1 MINNLTKEQQEEL
14 DEILVAL
21 CESLDITQT
30 QFDNL
35 SRSYNAVGDYLKN
48 DPQFERFNPIVTP
61 QGSLRLGTIIQPI
74 NVDDDLDVDLVFRL
88 SEKNPTWT
96 QKDLKDKVGT
106 RLKDSNRYSPMVKEE
121 EGRRC
126 WTLLYRDN
134 SDNPK
139 EKYHMDIL
147 PSVADKDYANK
158 LTKLYAESFS
168 EKSIDQISIR
178 ITDNKSEDYN
188 TSKDIKDWLKSNP
201 DGYALWFA
209 NRCKSDES
217 IKMRA
222 EDVVPIGKYNKEKTT
237 LQRIVQILKRHRDIM
252 FSEDTDNKP
261 ISIIITTLAAKAY
274 HGEKDLLVGLTN
286 VVTNLGKGITKD
298 QYGIYWVANP
308 VNPEENFADKW
319 ETHPKRKAN
328 FFKWLDAVKQDLI
341 NISDGSVKQ
350 IILKRLQRSFGKDT
364 ITHVATILAERRQ
377 AKIAVGAALLTN
389 TGTVAAG
396 PIGKTIN
403 TSNTFYGD

>member
-1 MINNLTKEQQEEL
+1 MINNLTREQQKEL
-14 DEILVAL
+14 NEILEAL

-48 DPQFERFNPIVTP
+48 DPQFEYYNPIVSP

-88 SEKNPTWT
+88 SEKNPIWT
-96 QKDLKDKVGT
+96 QKDLKDKVGA

-178 ITDNKSEDYN
+178 ITDNNSEDYK
-188 TSKDIKDWLKSNP
+188 TSTDINNWLKSNP

-209 NRCKSDES
+209 NRCKSDDT

-237 LQRIVQILKRHRDIM
+237 LQRIVQILKRHRDMM
-252 FSEDTDNKP
+252 FREDSDNKP

-274 HGEKDLLVGLTN
+274 HGEKELLVGLTN
-286 VVTNLGKGITKD
+286 VVTDLEKGITKGQD
-298 QYGIYWVANP
+298 GIYWVANP

-319 ETHPKRKAN
+319 EAHPKRKAN
-328 FFKWLDAVKQDLI
+328 FFKWLVAVKQDLN
-341 NISDGSVKQ
+341 NILDGSVKQ

-364 ITHVATILAERRQ
+364 ITRVATILAERRQ
-377 AKIAVGAALLTN
+377 AKITSGTALLTN

-396 PIGKTIN
+396 TIGKTIN